1 MSCVIHVGGF
11 SVNKRRVCFSGLLFG
26 STSPHFALHRLIEI
40 CQLREENPDMKI
52 TEMSKVLG
60 ERWRG
65 MDDKAKAPHQK
76 KADADKAR

>member
-1 MSCVIHVGGF
+1 
-11 SVNKRRVCFSGLLFG
+11 
-26 STSPHFALHRLIEI
+26 
-40 CQLREENPDMKI
+40 MKI

-65 MDDKAKAPHQK
+65 MDEKAKAPHQK